1 MFIAL
6 FGKPSVGK
14 SCFFK
19 AATLAE
25 AEIANYPFT
34 TLKPQ
39 EGVAYVKIDCID
51 KEFNKQCQPRIGY
64 CLDHNRF
71 IPIRLMDIPG
81 IIEGSHEG
89 HGRGNEFL
97 ADIAQADLLIHIIDV
112 SGSTNETG
120 SPVKPLSYNPAND
133 IKFLEKEL
141 DYWFLS
147 ILKKGWTSFSRALV
161 SQENQNIKKALAKQL
176 SGLKVTEDIVEEAIK
191 NLKLVHHPLQWSE
204 EDLLN
209 LSSELRKKTKP
220 IIIAAN
226 KIDIE
231 GSKYNLDKLKQE
243 FPDYIIIPCSAESE
257 LALREAAKHNL
268 IKYIPGENNF
278 NIINESKLTDQ
289 QKKALNFI
297 KENILKEFNS
307 TGIQEI
313 LDLAVFKL
321 LNYIAVFPGGV
332 NKLEDSQG
340 RVLPDCFLMPEN
352 STALDFAYKL
362 HSEIGKNFIRA
373 IDVRTKRV
381 LGKEY
386 KLKHKDIIE
395 IIIKK

>member
-373 IDVRTKRV
+373 IDVRTKQTV
-381 LGKEY
+381 GKEH
-386 KLKHKDIIE
+386 KLKHRDGIE
-395 IIIKK
+395 IIT

>member
-1 MFIAL
+1 MLIGVV
-6 FGKPSVGK
+6 GKPNSGK
-14 SCFFK
+14 STFFK
-19 AATLAE
+19 ALTLAE
-25 AEIANYPFT
+25 VEIGNRPFVT
-34 TLKPQ
+34 IKPNT
-39 EGVAYVKIDCID
+39 GVGYVKTDD
-51 KEFNKQCQPRIGY
+51 VAQEFNKLSNPRDGFVLEKYRFVPVQI
-64 CLDHNRF
+64 LDVAG
-71 IPIRLMDIPG
+71 LVPG
-81 IIEGSHEG
+81 AHEG
-89 HGRGNEFL
+89 KGLGLAFL
-97 ADIAQADLLIHIIDV
+97 NDLNQADLLIHIVDV

-147 ILKKGWTSFSRALV
+147 ILKKGWTSFSRSLV

-176 SGLKVTEDIVEEAIK
+176 SGLKVTEDIIEEAIK

-243 FPDYIIIPCSAESE
+243 FSDYIIIPCSAESE

-268 IKYIPGENNF
+268 IKYIPGENKF
-278 NIINESKLTDQ
+278 NIINDNKLTDQ

-297 KENILKEFNS
+297 REKILKEFNS

-321 LNYIAVFPGGV
+321 LKYIAVFPGGV
-332 NKLEDSQG
+332 NKLEDSEG

-362 HSEIGKNFIRA
+362 HSEIGKKFIRA

-386 KLKHKDIIE
+386 KLKNKDIIE

>member
-373 IDVRTKRV
+373 IDVRTKRAV
-381 LGKEY
+381 GKEY
-386 KLKHKDIIE
+386 KLKHRDGLE
-395 IIIKK
+395 ILTR

>member
-34 TLKPQ
+34 TLKPA
-39 EGVAYVKIDCID
+39 EGVAYIKIDCVD
-51 KEFNKQCQPRIGY
+51 KEFNKQCNPRLGY
-64 CLDHNRF
+64 CLDHKRF

-81 IIEGSHEG
+81 LIEGSYEG

-97 ADIAQADLLIHIIDV
+97 ADIASADLLIHIIDV

-120 SPVKPLSYNPAND
+120 NPVKPLSYNPAND

-161 SQENQNIKKALAKQL
+161 SQDNQNIKKSLAKQL
-176 SGLKVTEDIVEEAIK
+176 SGLKVTEDIIEEAIK
-191 NLKLVHHPLQWSE
+191 NLKLVHHPLEWSE

-226 KIDIE
+226 KIDIP

-243 FPDYIIIPCSAESE
+243 FPEYIIIPCSAESE

-278 NIINESKLTDQ
+278 EILQKEKLSDQ
-289 QKKALNFI
+289 QKKALDFI
-297 KENILKEFNS
+297 KNNILKEYNS
-307 TGIQEI
+307 TGVQEI
-313 LDLAVFKL
+313 LDISVFKL
-321 LNYIAVFPGGV
+321 LNYLAVFPGGV
-332 NKLEDSQG
+332 NKLEDSKG
-340 RVLPDCFLMPEN
+340 NILPDCFLMPEN

-386 KLKHKDIIE
+386 KLKNKDIIE
-395 IIIKK
+395 IVIKK

>member
-133 IKFLEKEL
+133 ITFLEKEL

-332 NKLEDSQG
+332 NKLEDSQV